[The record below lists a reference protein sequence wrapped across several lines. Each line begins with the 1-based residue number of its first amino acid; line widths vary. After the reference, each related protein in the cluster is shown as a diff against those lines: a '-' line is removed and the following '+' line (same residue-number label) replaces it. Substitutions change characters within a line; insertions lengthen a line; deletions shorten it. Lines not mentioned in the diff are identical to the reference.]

1 METSDFVHGRVY
13 FKQFGAERFML
24 LSKTLGCIDVRTGT
38 LPLRIETGRFRNLN
52 IEERDM

>member
-38 LPLRIETGRFRNLN
+38 LPLRIETGRFRNLK